1 MASRA
6 TTRIELSSLH
16 VKLKMAESNLYKL
29 LDVSRAASAAEI
41 KAAHR
46 KLVKK
51 YHPDLFS
58 TRAEKEQATANLQ
71 QINRAYA
78 ILGNPERRRQ
88 YDEEQRQKPSSAQPV
103 KRTSGATRSPSRPVR
118 KRSVRKVFA
127 KPPWKVGAYSRWG
140 AGILGVIVLAVVVH
154 VFTYQP
160 EAATAWMLLQ
170 RTNVESSLNPS
181 PNNSTSEPWMALHRS
196 GSRAECSNELK
207 EMVKKDEREGSK
219 AIVDEQGGALA
230 ITVYI
235 KDEAT
240 LAREYLGAKLRQ
252 IPNAVERPPEEESA
266 LRKQATEEAKE
277 FIRKNGI
284 NKRTRHYE
292 CRATQLRER
301 ESWLRRQFRR
311 VGLVS

>member
-1 MASRA
+1 
-6 TTRIELSSLH
+6 
-16 VKLKMAESNLYKL
+16 MAESNPYKIL
-29 LDVSRAASAAEI
+29 NVSRGASAAEI

-58 TRAEKEQATANLQ
+58 TTAEKEQATANLQ

-78 ILGNPERRRQ
+78 ILANSERRRE
-88 YDEEQRQKPSSAQPV
+88 YDEDHSQKPRTVQPV
-103 KRTSGATRSPSRPVR
+103 KRTRRTVRAPSRPAR
-118 KRSVRKVFA
+118 KAFARKVFA
-127 KPPWKVGAYSRWG
+127 QPPWQFGAYSRWG
-140 AGILGVIVLAVVVH
+140 AGIFGVIVLALVVH
-154 VFTYQP
+154 AFTYQP

-181 PNNSTSEPWMALHRS
+181 QNNSTSEPWMVLRRS

-207 EMVKKDEREGSK
+207 EMVKNDEREGSK

-240 LAREYLGAKLRQ
+240 LAREYLGAKLKQSRD
-252 IPNAVERPPEEESA
+252 AVERPPEEEGA
-266 LRKQATEEAKE
+266 LRQQANEQAKE

-284 NKRTRHYE
+284 SKRTKHYE
-292 CRATQLRER
+292 CRATQIRER
-301 ESWLRRQFRR
+301 ESWFRRQLRR
-311 VGLVS
+311 VGLIS

>member
-1 MASRA
+1 
-6 TTRIELSSLH
+6 
-16 VKLKMAESNLYKL
+16 MAESNLYKIL
-29 LDVSRAASAAEI
+29 NVSRGASAAEI

-78 ILGNPERRRQ
+78 ILGNSQRRRQ
-88 YDEEQRQKPSSAQPV
+88 YDEDHPQKPRSTQPV
-103 KRTSGATRSPSRPVR
+103 KRTPQAARSPSRPA
-118 KRSVRKVFA
+118 RKVFA
-127 KPPWKVGAYSRWG
+127 RKIFAKPRWKFGAYSKWG
-140 AGILGVIVLAVVVH
+140 AGILGVIVLGLVVH
-154 VFTYQP
+154 AFTYQP

-181 PNNSTSEPWMALHRS
+181 QNNSTGEPWKVLRRS
-196 GSRAECSNELK
+196 GSRAECSNELRQ
-207 EMVKKDEREGSK
+207 MVQNDEREGSK

-235 KDEAT
+235 KDETT

-252 IPNAVERPPEEESA
+252 VPNAGERPPEEESA
-266 LRKQATEEAKE
+266 LRQQANEQAKE
-277 FIRKNGI
+277 FIRTNGI
-284 NKRTRHYE
+284 SKRTKHYE
-292 CRATQLRER
+292 CRATQIRER

-311 VGLVS
+311 VGLIS

>member
-1 MASRA
+1 
-6 TTRIELSSLH
+6 
-16 VKLKMAESNLYKL
+16 MAESNPYKIL
-29 LDVSRAASAAEI
+29 NVSRTASAAEI

-46 KLVKK
+46 QAVKK

-58 TRAEKEQATANLQ
+58 TRAEKEKATANLQ

-78 ILGNPERRRQ
+78 ILSNPERRRQ
-88 YDEEQRQKPSSAQPV
+88 YDEEHLQKPSGPKPV
-103 KRTSGATRSPSRPVR
+103 KRTSAANPSRSRPAR
-118 KRSVRKVFA
+118 KVFVRKVFA
-127 KPPWKVGAYSRWG
+127 KRQGKVRAFSRWG
-140 AGILGVIVLAVVVH
+140 AGILGALVLAAIVH

-170 RTNVESSLNPS
+170 RTNVESFLNPS
-181 PNNSTSEPWMALHRS
+181 QDNSTGQPWTALHRS

-207 EMVKKDEREGSK
+207 EMVKNDEREGSK

-240 LAREYLGAKLRQ
+240 LAREYLGAKLKQ
-252 IPNAVERPPEEESA
+252 GPNAVETPPEEESA
-266 LRKQATEEAKE
+266 LRQQANEEAKE
-277 FIRKNGI
+277 FIRKNGVS
-284 NKRTRHYE
+284 KRTKHYE
-292 CRATQLRER
+292 CRATQIREQ

-311 VGLVS
+311 VGLIS